1 MHISPD
7 VRNAIHP
14 ADRILEINGAPIRTL
29 QVEEV
34 SRVLFWSLLLPCL
47 PTSFLF
53 PDTVLPPYI
62 QCVYT
67 ASTCADRKN
76 KHEGKLCLPA
86 GEENVTD
93 GNAARI
99 QSWFCGIQTWREVIR
114 KVYGCDR
121 GLRGCEG
128 FPMYCC
134 EMHSSDPFRGT
145 ANTQ

>member
-34 SRVLFWSLLLPCL
+34 GRVLLWSLLLLCL
-47 PTSFLF
+47 PASFLF
-53 PDTVLPPYI
+53 PDTVLSPYI

-67 ASTCADRKN
+67 TSTRADRRN

-93 GNAARI
+93 GDAVRI
-99 QSWFCGIQTWREVIR
+99 QS
-114 KVYGCDR
+114 
-121 GLRGCEG
+121 
-128 FPMYCC
+128 
-134 EMHSSDPFRGT
+134 
-145 ANTQ
+145 

>member
-34 SRVLFWSLLLPCL
+34 GRVLFWSLLLLCL

-62 QCVYT
+62 QCVYAAGT
-67 ASTCADRKN
+67 RADSRN
-76 KHEGKLCLPA
+76 QHEDKLCLPA

-93 GNAARI
+93 GNAIRI
-99 QSWFCGIQTWREVIR
+99 QS
-114 KVYGCDR
+114 
-121 GLRGCEG
+121 
-128 FPMYCC
+128 
-134 EMHSSDPFRGT
+134 
-145 ANTQ
+145 